1 MKRENMEKTDII
13 MSEEK
18 KKRLKEKNIKKI
30 TVWVKRLNLI
40 NKIVLIVHAKQTDGD
55 KSLII
60 HD

>member
-1 MKRENMEKTDII
+1 MEKTDII
-13 MSEEK
+13 MFEEK

-55 KSLII
+55 KSLIL